1 MKQRLFVGL
10 AGLAIIL
17 PGILWGGVVAIAVLV
32 GIALVVCLDEYAR
45 MSAPEHKKLA
55 LAILLPLGLA
65 VHLALTWLPE
75 AAPIAMAIGIM
86 ASLVVPMI
94 ALPDVDSAA
103 RVAVRLGFGLVYT
116 PVMMAPLVWLRREPD
131 GLALVFLVLA
141 VTWLGDTGAYFAG
154 RFAGKTPLFLRVSP
168 KKTREGVVG
177 GAIAAVIGACI
188 VKQVGDVQIA
198 WWVLIPLAAVLDLAG
213 VLGDLAESLLK
224 RAWGVK
230 DSGWIMPGH
239 GGILDRV
246 DALLFTGPLLWGF
259 VLLRAL

>member
-1 MKQRLFVGL
+1 MKERLFAGLLGL
-10 AGLAIIL
+10 ALIL
-17 PGILWGGVVAIAVLV
+17 PGLIWGGVTAIAVLV
-32 GIALVVCLDEYAR
+32 GIALLICLEEYAG
-45 MSAPEHKKLA
+45 MSAPEHKRLA
-55 LAILLPLGLA
+55 LAVLLPCGLGL
-65 VHLALTWLPE
+65 HLALTSLPA
-75 AAPIAMAIGIM
+75 AAPVALAVGIM

-94 ALPDVDSAA
+94 RVPDVDAA
-103 RVAVRLGFGLVYT
+103 AKLAVRLGFGLAYA
-116 PVMMAPLVWLRREPD
+116 PVMLAPLVWLRKEAD

-154 RFAGKTPLFLRVSP
+154 RFAGKTPLFPRVSP

-177 GAIAAVIGACI
+177 GVLASVIGACV
-188 VKQVGDVQIA
+188 VKQVGDVHIA
-198 WWVLIPLAAVLDLAG
+198 WAALIPLAAVLDLAG

-246 DALLFTGPLLWGF
+246 DALLFTAPLLWGF
-259 VLLRAL
+259 ILLRG